1 MFSQFIHLGAYGA
14 KPRAGEPHWACI
26 EGITEEGARVP
37 KASRHL
43 AYRGKPTLLCGVPP
57 GEAGWCALALAP
69 EARDAKGR
77 RLRCDGALLVAG
89 IASYPMLRRF
99 VNDDPVEQDIYA
111 HWRDTTLKWLQTM
124 FGEHLRSVVEH
135 DDEEFLHLHFYV
147 VPKLLPGGQLDLP
160 AFHPGREM
168 KAAAAE
174 AGASKKNQDCAYRRG
189 MERFQ
194 DDYHFAVGRIFGHA
208 RFGAKRRRVSRAER
222 KMQIAMEEEG
232 ARQRAALDSAWA
244 ELDRKRA
251 MTEIELTRRDRR
263 QMAREAKFRDQV
275 RATAAAENV
284 RLQAAEAEVARLR
297 ARLVA
302 LEPEEMSPR
311 LSAA

>member
-1 MFSQFIHLGAYGA
+1 MFAQFIHLATYGTRS
-14 KPRAGEPHWACI
+14 RAGEPQWSCVD
-26 EGITEEGARVP
+26 GITAEGARVP
-37 KASRHL
+37 QASRHI
-43 AYRGKPTLLCGVPP
+43 AYRGEPTLLCGVSPV
-57 GEAGWCALALAP
+57 EAGRLALALAP
-69 EARDAKGR
+69 NARDARGR

-89 IASYPMLRRF
+89 VASYPMLRRF

-111 HWRDTTLKWLQTM
+111 HWRETTLEWLQTM

-147 VPKLLPGGQLDLP
+147 VPKLLPGGLLDLP
-160 AFHPGREM
+160 AFHPGRAM

-174 AGASKKNQDCAYRRG
+174 AGASKKDQDCAYRRG

-194 DDYHFAVGRIFGHA
+194 DDYHFAVGQLFGHA
-208 RFGAKRRRVSRAER
+208 RFGAKRRRVSRLER
-222 KMQIAMEEEG
+222 KAQKAIEEEG
-232 ARQRAALDSAWA
+232 ARQRVALEAAWA
-244 ELDRKRA
+244 ELDSNR
-251 MTEIELTRRDRR
+251 EIMKAELARRERR
-263 QMAREAKFRDQV
+263 QMARETEFHSQV
-275 RATAAAENV
+275 LATAADKV
-284 RLQAAEAEVARLR
+284 RLQTAEAELARLR